1 MAHTMLAGMLLM
13 TLACWMYTIAVAL
26 ARVRWHPAR
35 ARRATAD
42 QREPEPIMLNLL
54 LSSPHLGY
62 VAGAFGVAFAA
73 LGLGNAAAGAAR
85 DGPRSGWRLATHPR
99 A

>member
-1 MAHTMLAGMLLM
+1 
-13 TLACWMYTIAVAL
+13 
-26 ARVRWHPAR
+26 
-35 ARRATAD
+35 
-42 QREPEPIMLNLL
+42 MLNLL

-73 LGLGNAAAGAAR
+73 LGLEMMLRARRARAARRLAAGDA
-85 DGPRSGWRLATHPR
+85 PR